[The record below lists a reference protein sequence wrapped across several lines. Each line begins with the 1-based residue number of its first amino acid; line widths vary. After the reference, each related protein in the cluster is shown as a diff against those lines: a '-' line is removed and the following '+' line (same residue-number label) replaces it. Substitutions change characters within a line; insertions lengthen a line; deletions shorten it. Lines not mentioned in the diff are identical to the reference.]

1 MTVECTEVHW
11 LDAHPSLTL
20 SELAEL
26 SGLSP
31 AELGELVDCG
41 VIRPLDLTA
50 AGHSFGGECL
60 TAARTA
66 ARLRADFDLQ
76 PSGLALALTLLERVH
91 TLEAQM
97 RNLQA
102 LLPRYQR

>member
-1 MTVECTEVHW
+1 MTVEVTEAHW

-26 SGLSP
+26 SGLSS
-31 AELGELVDCG
+31 AELSELIDCG
-41 VIRPLDLTA
+41 VLRPLDLTGA
-50 AGHSFGGECL
+50 EHSFSGECL
-60 TAARTA
+60 AAARMA

-91 TLEAQM
+91 DLEAQM
-97 RNLQA
+97 RSLQA
-102 LLPRYQR
+102 LLPHYRR